1 MLQLFWTPLAI
12 NFFIEWLMVSLLTG
26 YFAVRLAN
34 AFRSQVNVK
43 IAFFLLLTFGAASCG
58 TLLQFLGIA
67 LHPDY
72 REFALPFVSVFGA
85 LAMSGFLLFVFY
97 FQRPSRPKWR
107 VEAMILAGICLIIG
121 IESFVA
127 MQRIALLSQGV
138 VEYRDH
144 WLSIP
149 FPLEFFAVHAILLFR
164 LVDAMGQEQ
173 NSRCYHPV
181 WLAIQSLLMPSTQ
194 LATQAAALRAF
205 FYVTVLPAAIGI
217 VLIVRGLGWIDW
229 SLAELLN
236 CWLALLTYVAF
247 TLVYINHT
255 PEYSSFQFK
264 LVGITLA
271 AMLSI
276 LSGIAW
282 LIGSV
287 YPDAD
292 PNHIYQPIAVFIL
305 VSTVAILLIFPR
317 LFHVSLNKP
326 LQAMLHGVREIQAG
340 NLTTSINVPY
350 HDEIGFLAASF
361 NEMAATQRDLVLHLE
376 ERVAERTAEVA
387 GYAAENARM
396 EERNRLSREL
406 HDAVSQ
412 TLFSASLM
420 ADTLP
425 LVWQQNPQQG
435 QQVLAELRQLN
446 QNALAEM
453 RILLLELRPSALI
466 DKPLGELLQQ
476 LSTRVGIHNPLTV
489 KLEIEHDCLLPP
501 EVQTTFY
508 RIAQESL
515 NNISKHAG
523 ATLVGLYFEGMLGQ
537 AILTISDDG
546 CGFDPGRV
554 QAGHLG
560 LDIMRERAANI
571 GASLEIEA
579 QSEHGTTV
587 TLIWSKDNAE

>member
-1 MLQLFWTPLAI
+1 MPLAI
-12 NFFIEWLMVSLLTG
+12 NFFIELLMVSLLTG
-26 YFAVRLAN
+26 YFAVRLVN
-34 AFRSQVNVK
+34 ALRTRVNVK
-43 IAFFLLLTFGAASCG
+43 VAFFLLLTFASASCG

-85 LAMSGFLLFVFY
+85 LAMSGFLLFAFY
-97 FQRPSRPKWR
+97 FQRQSRPKWW
-107 VEAMILAGICLIIG
+107 VEATILASICLIIG

-127 MQRIALLSQGV
+127 MQRIALLNQGI

-149 FPLEFFAVHAILLFR
+149 FPLGFFAAHAILLLR
-164 LVDAMGQEQ
+164 LVDALAQEQ
-173 NSRCYHPV
+173 RSRRYQAV
-181 WLAIQSLLMPSTQ
+181 WRAVQVLLMPSVRV
-194 LATQAAALRAF
+194 AKQAAALRAF
-205 FYVTVLPAAIGI
+205 FYVTVLPAAIGV

-229 SLAELLN
+229 SVAELLN
-236 CWLALLTYVAF
+236 CWLVLLTYVAF

-264 LVGITLA
+264 LVGVTLA
-271 AMLSI
+271 AVLSI

-282 LIGSV
+282 IIGSV
-287 YPDAD
+287 YTGAD
-292 PNHIYQPIAVFIL
+292 PNHIYQPIVVFIL
-305 VSTVAILLIFPR
+305 VSTFAILIIFPR
-317 LFHVSLNKP
+317 FFHVSLNRP

-350 HDEIGFLAASF
+350 HDEIGFLANSF
-361 NEMAATQRDLVLHLE
+361 NEMAATQRDLVQHLE

-387 GYAAENARM
+387 NYAAENARM

-466 DKPLGELLQQ
+466 DKPFGELLQQ
-476 LSTRVGIHNPLTV
+476 LSTRVGVHAPLTV
-489 KLEIEHDCLLPP
+489 KLEIEQDCILPP

-523 ATLVGLYFEGMLGQ
+523 ATLVSLYFEGMSAQ
-537 AILTISDDG
+537 AILTISDEG
-546 CGFDPGRV
+546 CGFHP
-554 QAGHLG
+554 QQILAGHLG
-560 LDIMRERAANI
+560 LDIMRERAINI
-571 GASLEIEA
+571 GATLEIEA
-579 QSEHGTTV
+579 QPEHGTTI
-587 TLIWSKDNAE
+587 TLIWNKADAG

>member
-12 NFFIEWLMVSLLTG
+12 NFLIEWLMVSLLTG
-26 YFAVRLAN
+26 YFTVRLAN
-34 AFRSQVNVK
+34 ALRTRVNVN
-43 IAFFLLLTFGAASCG
+43 IAFFLVLIFSSASCG
-58 TLLQFLGIA
+58 TLLQFLATA

-72 REFALPFVSVFGA
+72 VEFALPFVSVFGA

-97 FQRPSRPKWR
+97 FQRETSPTWWVATLIFGSLALIVG
-107 VEAMILAGICLIIG
+107 VETV
-121 IESFVA
+121 VA
-127 MQRIALLSQGV
+127 VKRLLLLSQGIV
-138 VEYRDH
+138 KYRDA
-144 WLSIP
+144 WLGV
-149 FPLEFFAVHAILLFR
+149 PLAVGFFVGHAILLFR
-164 LVDAMGQEQ
+164 LVDVFAQEQ
-173 NSRCYHPV
+173 RCRRYQVV
-181 WLAIQSLLMPSTQ
+181 WLAIQALLMPSRR
-194 LATQAAALRAF
+194 LGAQAAALRAF
-205 FYVTVLPAAIGI
+205 FYMTLIPAAMGV

-229 SLAELLN
+229 NVAGLMN
-236 CWLALLTYVAF
+236 GWLTLLTYVAF

-271 AMLSI
+271 VVLSI

-282 LIGSV
+282 MINAI
-287 YPDAD
+287 YTDAD
-292 PNHIYQPIAVFIL
+292 PNRIYQSIAVFIL
-305 VSTVAILLIFPR
+305 ISSFAILLIFPR
-317 LFHVSLNKP
+317 FFQVSLTRP
-326 LQAMLHGVREIQAG
+326 LQAMLHGVREMQAG
-340 NLTTSINVPY
+340 NLAASIKVPY

-376 ERVAERTAEVA
+376 ERVAERTAEVVS
-387 GYAAENARM
+387 YAAENARM

-425 LVWQQNPQQG
+425 QVWQQNPQQG
-435 QQVLAELRQLN
+435 QQVLDELRQLN

-466 DKPLGELLQQ
+466 DRPFGELLQQ
-476 LSTRVGIHNPLTV
+476 LSTRVGVHNPLTV
-489 KLEIEHDCLLPP
+489 RLEIEHDCILPQ

-515 NNISKHAG
+515 NNISKHAK
-523 ATLVGLYFEGMLGQ
+523 ATLVSVYFEGMPTQ
-537 AILTISDDG
+537 AILTFSDNG
-546 CGFDPGRV
+546 CGFDPNRV

-560 LDIMRERAANI
+560 LAIMRERVATI

-579 QSEHGTTV
+579 QPEQGTTI
-587 TLIWSKDNAE
+587 TLIWNKADAG

>member
-1 MLQLFWTPLAI
+1 VQLFWTPLAI
-12 NFFIEWLMVSLLTG
+12 NFFIELLMVSLLTG

-34 AFRSQVNVK
+34 ALRTQVNVK
-43 IAFFLLLTFGAASCG
+43 IAFFLLLTFASASCG

-72 REFALPFVSVFGA
+72 AEFALPFVSVFGA
-85 LAMSGFLLFVFY
+85 LAMSGFLLFAFY
-97 FQRPSRPKWR
+97 FQRQTRTKRWIAVTFVVSL
-107 VEAMILAGICLIIG
+107 VLIIG

-127 MQRIALLSQGV
+127 IQRIVLLSQGI

-149 FPLEFFAVHAILLFR
+149 FPLGFFAVHAILLFR
-164 LVDAMGQEQ
+164 LVDALAQERHRRRHQ
-173 NSRCYHPV
+173 AVLRA
-181 WLAIQSLLMPSTQ
+181 LQALLIPSIRLEQ
-194 LATQAAALRAF
+194 QAAALRAF

-217 VLIVRGLGWIDW
+217 VLIVRGFGWIDW

-236 CWLALLTYVAF
+236 CWLTLLTYVAF

-271 AMLSI
+271 VVLSI
-276 LSGIAW
+276 LSGISW
-282 LIGSV
+282 IISSV
-287 YPDAD
+287 YTDAD
-292 PNHIYQPIAVFIL
+292 PNRIYQPIAVFIL
-305 VSTVAILLIFPR
+305 VSTLAILLIFPR
-317 LFHVSLNKP
+317 FFHVSLNRP
-326 LQAMLHGVREIQAG
+326 LQAMIRGVRDIQAG
-340 NLTTSINVPY
+340 DLTTSIPVSY
-350 HDEIGFLAASF
+350 HDEIGFLTQSF
-361 NEMAATQRDLVLHLE
+361 NDMAAVQHDLVLHLE

-387 GYAAENARM
+387 SYAAENARL
-396 EERNRLSREL
+396 EERNHLSREL

-466 DKPLGELLQQ
+466 DKPFGELLRQ
-476 LSTRVGIHNPLTV
+476 LSTRVGVHAPLTV
-489 KLEIEHDCLLPP
+489 KLEIEQDCLLPP
-501 EVQTTFY
+501 DVQTTFY

-515 NNISKHAG
+515 NNISKHAK
-523 ATLVGLYFEGMLGQ
+523 ATLVSVYFEGMSTQ

-546 CGFDPGRV
+546 CGFHTNRV
-554 QAGHLG
+554 RAGHLG
-560 LDIMRERAANI
+560 LDIMRERAATI

-579 QSEHGTTV
+579 QPEHGTTI
-587 TLIWSKDNAE
+587 TLIWNQADAG

>member
-1 MLQLFWTPLAI
+1 VQLFWSPLAI
-12 NFFIEWLMVSLLTG
+12 NFFIELLMVSLLTG

-34 AFRSQVNVK
+34 ELRTQVNVK
-43 IAFFLLLTFGAASCG
+43 IAFFLLLTFASASCG

-72 REFALPFVSVFGA
+72 AEFALPFVSVFGA
-85 LAMSGFLLFVFY
+85 LAMSGFLLFAFY
-97 FQRPSRPKWR
+97 FQRQSSPKWW
-107 VEAMILAGICLIIG
+107 VEATMLVSICLIIG

-127 MQRIALLSQGV
+127 IQRIVLLSQGI

-149 FPLEFFAVHAILLFR
+149 FPLGFFAVHAILLFR
-164 LVDAMGQEQ
+164 VVDALAQEQ
-173 NSRCYHPV
+173 HRRRHQAV
-181 WLAIQSLLMPSTQ
+181 WLAIQALLIPSIRLEQ
-194 LATQAAALRAF
+194 QAAALRAF

-217 VLIVRGLGWIDW
+217 VLIVRGFGWIDW

-236 CWLALLTYVAF
+236 CWLTLLTYVGF
-247 TLVYINHT
+247 TLFYINHT

-271 AMLSI
+271 VVLSI
-276 LSGIAW
+276 LSGMSWVIA
-282 LIGSV
+282 SAF
-287 YPDAD
+287 PDAD
-292 PNHIYQPIAVFIL
+292 LDRVYQSVAAFIL
-305 VSTVAILLIFPR
+305 VATLAILLIFPR
-317 LFHVSLNKP
+317 FFHVSLNRP
-326 LQAMLHGVREIQAG
+326 LQAMIRGVRDIQAG
-340 NLTTSINVPY
+340 NLSATIPVLY
-350 HDEIGFLAASF
+350 HDEIGFLTQSF
-361 NEMAATQRDLVLHLE
+361 NDMAAVQHDLVLHLE

-387 GYAAENARM
+387 SYAAENARL
-396 EERNRLSREL
+396 EERNHLSREL

-435 QQVLAELRQLN
+435 QQVLAELRELN

-466 DKPLGELLQQ
+466 DKPFGELLRQ
-476 LSTRVGIHNPLTV
+476 LSSSVEAHTRLTIR
-489 KLEIEHDCLLPP
+489 LDIEQDCVLPP
-501 EVQTTFY
+501 QVQTTFY

-515 NNISKHAG
+515 NNISKHAK
-523 ATLVGLYFEGMLGQ
+523 ATLVSLYFEGITVQ

-546 CGFDPGRV
+546 CGFHPQQV

-560 LDIMRERAANI
+560 LDIMRERATAI

-579 QSEHGTTV
+579 QPQHGTTI
-587 TLIWSKDNAE
+587 TLIWNQADAG